1 VLRLVLT
8 RVTAGAN
15 VRGPAVRRRPGCGL
29 MLAVSVS
36 CTAFEPG
43 TDELTEPMPLMQEQ
57 QLGPGRDWS
66 CLDERPAPSMLVN
79 SPLGA
84 QPLNQSVKV
93 TDLASGLVP
102 PGVTVRACSQP
113 DIDCL
118 MPLTERVPLDD
129 EGWVTLPLYE
139 GFDGYIEIEGET
151 IVSTLLI
158 YADPLTVEIQVDPEP
173 FAVVTRALL
182 PRLSLATG
190 VQQDP
195 NLGLVH
201 LRMFDC
207 QRVAAPGVTFSINQ
221 EDAWRWYFV
230 GELPTSLAD
239 ETTESGLGGFI
250 NVRPGIALVSAE
262 LRGSPI
268 ALASDESVFVRA
280 GWMTGVRFFGQA
292 ATR

>member
-1 VLRLVLT
+1 VLRLVLI
-8 RVTAGAN
+8 RAATAATGRSAT
-15 VRGPAVRRRPGCGL
+15 GRRHAACGVV
-29 MLAVSVS
+29 LAVSVS

-43 TDELTEPMPLMQEQ
+43 TDELPVPTMLTQEQ
-57 QLGPGRDWS
+57 QPEPGRDWS
-66 CLDERPAPSMLVN
+66 CLGDPPTPSRLVN

-84 QPLNQSVKV
+84 QPLVQSLKI
-93 TDLASGLVP
+93 TDLANGLVP
-102 PGVTVRACSQP
+102 PGVSVRACSQP
-113 DIDCL
+113 DIDCV
-118 MPLTERVPLDD
+118 MPITERLTLDE

-139 GFDGYIEIEGET
+139 GFDGYLEIEGDT
-151 IVSTLLI
+151 IVPTLLI
-158 YADPLTVEIQVDPEP
+158 YSDPLTVEMQVDREP

-201 LRMFDC
+201 LRVFDC

-250 NVRPGIALVSAE
+250 NVAPGIALVNAE
-262 LRGSPI
+262 LSGSPVSI
-268 ALASDESVFVRA
+268 ASDESVFVRA
-280 GWMTGVRFFGQA
+280 GWMTGLRFVAQPSA
-292 ATR
+292 Q